1 MRSNEQRAI
10 SDSSCLRCRKVII
23 RAKLL
28 YSFLCGVSVSL
39 RPMGEVR
46 SLAPLSCRNGKGAL
60 FGGCMPSLLPFSY
73 CIRQAAEGLYIAA
86 STACYCCGRC
96 CSLLSAEGRKAAKR
110 GRRKDCEGSSGRLSP
125 PLSPPLPPLSPSLSI
140 AFRLFGRRKACPY
153 RGIIGI
159 RPKGGERG
167 GERLSAR
174 KNRPPPCRRSALSC
188 YPLSLLAPFR
198 LLCWLRAALVH
209 GQRGRVPPLR
219 RRLRG
224 CDP

>member
-1 MRSNEQRAI
+1 MRSEQQRAI

-23 RAKLL
+23 RAKLFN
-28 YSFLCGVSVSL
+28 SFLCGVSVSL

-46 SLAPLSCRNGKGAL
+46 SLAPLGCRNGKGAL

-96 CSLLSAEGRKAAKR
+96 CSLLTAKGRKSSR
-110 GRRKDCEGSSGRLSP
+110 GTTERLRGLERS
-125 PLSPPLPPLSPSLSI
+125 PLPLLSLPEPLPLLFLSSVFFAFIRGAKKTTPQSGDNRYFPSL
-140 AFRLFGRRKACPY
+140 
-153 RGIIGI
+153 
-159 RPKGGERG
+159 GEREAR
-167 GERLSAR
+167 ERLSAR
-174 KNRPPPCRRSALSC
+174 KNRPPPRRRSALSC

-209 GQRGRVPPLR
+209 GQRGRF
-219 RRLRG
+219 RRLRAAT
-224 CDP
+224 